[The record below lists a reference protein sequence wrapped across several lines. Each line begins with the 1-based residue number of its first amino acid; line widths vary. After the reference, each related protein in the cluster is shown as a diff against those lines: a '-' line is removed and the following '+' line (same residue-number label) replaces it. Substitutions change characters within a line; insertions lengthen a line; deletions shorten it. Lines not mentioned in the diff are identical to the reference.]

1 MFNGILRLTAAAV
14 CAACVVIPASAE
26 QLYSWT
32 DDNGV
37 THYSSL
43 PPTNIETKK
52 AYDTIDT
59 TFTPSEREANRKF
72 REQQKQNSADAAA
85 AEESKKLWVQRCKDL
100 ANDKVR
106 FSERRINDTYF
117 ANVSKCVDS
126 SSGDTDEIKEQRRQ
140 CIMKAKQQRD
150 KSSRISLRLRTA
162 RHPLPALKAT
172 AQRLTQA
179 RKPQPRLLPAR
190 QLPKRRNK
198 APGRHPGMKSSPLA
212 QWCRLSP
219 PQRHAVNAGR

>member
-1 MFNGILRLTAAAV
+1 MRQKNMFNGILRLAAAAV
-14 CAACVVIPASAE
+14 CAACIVIPASAE

-32 DDNGV
+32 DENGV

-52 AYDTIDT
+52 AYETIDT
-59 TFTPSEREANRKF
+59 TFTPSEREANKKF
-72 REQQKQNSADAAA
+72 REEQKQNSADAAA
-85 AEESKKLWVQRCKDL
+85 AEENKKLWVQRCKDL

-126 SSGDTDEIKEQRRQ
+126 SLGDTDEIKEQRRQ

-150 KSSRISLRLRTA
+150 KEFA
-162 RHPLPALKAT
+162 DLPSPGDCEAASAGTDQEKPEAESGKEAPKA
-172 AQRLTQA
+172 AKSA
-179 RKPQPRLLPAR
+179 KAAKSPRK
-190 QLPKRRNK
+190 K
-198 APGRHPGMKSSPLA
+198 
-212 QWCRLSP
+212 
-219 PQRHAVNAGR
+219 

>member
-1 MFNGILRLTAAAV
+1 MRQKNMFNAILRLAAAAV
-14 CAACVVIPASAE
+14 CAACIVIPASAE

-32 DDNGV
+32 DENGV

-150 KSSRISLRLRTA
+150 KEFA
-162 RHPLPALKAT
+162 DLPSPGDCEAASAGTDQEKPEAESGKEAPKA
-172 AQRLTQA
+172 AKSA
-179 RKPQPRLLPAR
+179 KAAKSPRK
-190 QLPKRRNK
+190 K
-198 APGRHPGMKSSPLA
+198 
-212 QWCRLSP
+212 
-219 PQRHAVNAGR
+219 

>member
-1 MFNGILRLTAAAV
+1 MFNGILRLAAAAV
-14 CAACVVIPASAE
+14 CAACIVIPASAE

-32 DDNGV
+32 DENGV

-52 AYDTIDT
+52 AYETIDT
-59 TFTPSEREANRKF
+59 TFTPSEREANKKF
-72 REQQKQNSADAAA
+72 REEQKQNSADAAA
-85 AEESKKLWVQRCKDL
+85 AEENKKLWVQRCKDL

-126 SSGDTDEIKEQRRQ
+126 SLGDTDEIKEQRRQ

-150 KSSRISLRLRTA
+150 KEFA
-162 RHPLPALKAT
+162 DLPSPEDCEAASAGTDQEKPEAESGKEAPKA
-172 AQRLTQA
+172 AKSA
-179 RKPQPRLLPAR
+179 KAAKSHRK
-190 QLPKRRNK
+190 K
-198 APGRHPGMKSSPLA
+198 
-212 QWCRLSP
+212 
-219 PQRHAVNAGR
+219 

>member
-1 MFNGILRLTAAAV
+1 MFNGILRLAAAAV
-14 CAACVVIPASAE
+14 CAACIVIPASAE

-32 DDNGV
+32 DENGV

-52 AYDTIDT
+52 AYETIDT
-59 TFTPSEREANRKF
+59 TFTPSEREANKKF
-72 REQQKQNSADAAA
+72 REEQKQNSADAAA
-85 AEESKKLWVQRCKDL
+85 AEENKKLWVQRCKDL

-126 SSGDTDEIKEQRRQ
+126 SLGDTDEIKEQRRQ

-150 KSSRISLRLRTA
+150 KEFA
-162 RHPLPALKAT
+162 ELPSPEDCEAASAGTDQEKPEAESGKEAPKA
-172 AQRLTQA
+172 AKSA
-179 RKPQPRLLPAR
+179 KAAKSHRK
-190 QLPKRRNK
+190 K
-198 APGRHPGMKSSPLA
+198 
-212 QWCRLSP
+212 
-219 PQRHAVNAGR
+219 

>member
-1 MFNGILRLTAAAV
+1 MFNGILRLAAAAV
-14 CAACVVIPASAE
+14 CAACIVIPASAE

-32 DDNGV
+32 DENGV

-52 AYDTIDT
+52 AYETIDT
-59 TFTPSEREANRKF
+59 TFTPSEREANKKF
-72 REQQKQNSADAAA
+72 REEQKQNSADAAA

-126 SSGDTDEIKEQRRQ
+126 SQGDTDEIKEQRRQ

-150 KSSRISLRLRTA
+150 KEFA
-162 RHPLPALKAT
+162 DLPSPEDCEAASAGTDQEKPEAESGKEAPKA
-172 AQRLTQA
+172 AKSA
-179 RKPQPRLLPAR
+179 KAAKSPRK
-190 QLPKRRNK
+190 K
-198 APGRHPGMKSSPLA
+198 
-212 QWCRLSP
+212 
-219 PQRHAVNAGR
+219 

>member
-1 MFNGILRLTAAAV
+1 MFNGILRLAAAAV
-14 CAACVVIPASAE
+14 CAACIVIPASAE

-32 DDNGV
+32 DENGV

-52 AYDTIDT
+52 AYETIDT
-59 TFTPSEREANRKF
+59 TFTPSEREANKKF
-72 REQQKQNSADAAA
+72 REEQKQNSADAAA

-126 SSGDTDEIKEQRRQ
+126 SLGDTDEIKEQRRQ

-150 KSSRISLRLRTA
+150 KEFA
-162 RHPLPALKAT
+162 DLPSPEDCEAASAGTDQEKPEAESGKEAPKA
-172 AQRLTQA
+172 AKSA
-179 RKPQPRLLPAR
+179 KAAKSPRK
-190 QLPKRRNK
+190 K
-198 APGRHPGMKSSPLA
+198 
-212 QWCRLSP
+212 
-219 PQRHAVNAGR
+219 

>member
-1 MFNGILRLTAAAV
+1 MFNGILRLAAAVV
-14 CAACVVIPASAE
+14 CAACIVIPASAE

-32 DDNGV
+32 DENGV

-52 AYDTIDT
+52 AYETLET
-59 TFTPSEREANRKF
+59 TLTPSQREANKKF
-72 REQQKQNSADAAA
+72 REEQKQNSADAAA

-126 SSGDTDEIKEQRRQ
+126 SQGDTDEIKEQRRQ

-150 KSSRISLRLRTA
+150 KEFA
-162 RHPLPALKAT
+162 DLPSPEDCEAASAGTDQEKPEAESGKEAPKA
-172 AQRLTQA
+172 AKSA
-179 RKPQPRLLPAR
+179 KAAKSPRK
-190 QLPKRRNK
+190 K
-198 APGRHPGMKSSPLA
+198 
-212 QWCRLSP
+212 
-219 PQRHAVNAGR
+219 

>member
-1 MFNGILRLTAAAV
+1 MFNGILRLAAAAV
-14 CAACVVIPASAE
+14 CAACIVIPASAE

-32 DDNGV
+32 DENGV

-52 AYDTIDT
+52 AYETIDT
-59 TFTPSEREANRKF
+59 TFTPSEHEANKKF
-72 REQQKQNSADAAA
+72 REEQKQNSADAAA

-126 SSGDTDEIKEQRRQ
+126 SQGDTDEIKEQRRQ

-150 KSSRISLRLRTA
+150 KEFA
-162 RHPLPALKAT
+162 DLPSPEDCEAASAGTDQEKPEAESGKEAPKA
-172 AQRLTQA
+172 AKSA
-179 RKPQPRLLPAR
+179 KAAKSPRK
-190 QLPKRRNK
+190 K
-198 APGRHPGMKSSPLA
+198 
-212 QWCRLSP
+212 
-219 PQRHAVNAGR
+219 

>member
-1 MFNGILRLTAAAV
+1 MRQKNMFNGILRLTAAAV

-150 KSSRISLRLRTA
+150 KEFADLPSPEDCEASSAGTKSDSPEA
-162 RHPLPALKAT
+162 DAGKEASAKA
-172 AQRLTQA
+172 APSKA
-179 RKPQPRLLPAR
+179 A
-190 QLPKRRNK
+190 PKK
-198 APGRHPGMKSSPLA
+198 KK
-212 QWCRLSP
+212 
-219 PQRHAVNAGR
+219 

>member
-1 MFNGILRLTAAAV
+1 MRQKNMFNGILRLAAAAV
-14 CAACVVIPASAE
+14 CAACIVIPASAE

-32 DDNGV
+32 DENGV

-52 AYDTIDT
+52 AYETIDT
-59 TFTPSEREANRKF
+59 TFTPSEREANKKF
-72 REQQKQNSADAAA
+72 REEQKQNSADAAA

-126 SSGDTDEIKEQRRQ
+126 SQGDTDEIKEQRRQ

-150 KSSRISLRLRTA
+150 KEFA
-162 RHPLPALKAT
+162 DLPSPEDCEAASAGTDQEKPEAESGKEAPKA
-172 AQRLTQA
+172 AKSA
-179 RKPQPRLLPAR
+179 KAAKSPRK
-190 QLPKRRNK
+190 K
-198 APGRHPGMKSSPLA
+198 
-212 QWCRLSP
+212 
-219 PQRHAVNAGR
+219 

>member
-1 MFNGILRLTAAAV
+1 MFNGILRLAAAAV
-14 CAACVVIPASAE
+14 CAACIVIPASAE

-32 DDNGV
+32 DENGV

-52 AYDTIDT
+52 AYETIDT
-59 TFTPSEREANRKF
+59 TFTPSEREANKKF
-72 REQQKQNSADAAA
+72 REEQKQNSADAAA

-126 SSGDTDEIKEQRRQ
+126 SQGDTDEIKEQRRQ
-140 CIMKAKQQRD
+140 CIRKAKQQRD
-150 KSSRISLRLRTA
+150 KEFA
-162 RHPLPALKAT
+162 DLPSPEDCEAASAGTDQEKPEAESGKEAPKA
-172 AQRLTQA
+172 AKSA
-179 RKPQPRLLPAR
+179 KAAKSPRK
-190 QLPKRRNK
+190 K
-198 APGRHPGMKSSPLA
+198 
-212 QWCRLSP
+212 
-219 PQRHAVNAGR
+219 

>member
-1 MFNGILRLTAAAV
+1 MFNGILRLAAAAV
-14 CAACVVIPASAE
+14 CAACIVIPASAE

-32 DDNGV
+32 DENGV

-52 AYDTIDT
+52 AYETIDT
-59 TFTPSEREANRKF
+59 TFTPSEREANKKF
-72 REQQKQNSADAAA
+72 REEQKQNSADAAA
-85 AEESKKLWVQRCKDL
+85 AEENKKLWVQRCKDL

-126 SSGDTDEIKEQRRQ
+126 SQGDTDEIKEQRRQ

-150 KSSRISLRLRTA
+150 KEFA
-162 RHPLPALKAT
+162 DLPSPEDCEAASAGTDQEKPEAESGKEAPKA
-172 AQRLTQA
+172 AKSA
-179 RKPQPRLLPAR
+179 KAAKSHRK
-190 QLPKRRNK
+190 K
-198 APGRHPGMKSSPLA
+198 
-212 QWCRLSP
+212 
-219 PQRHAVNAGR
+219 

>member
-1 MFNGILRLTAAAV
+1 MFNGILRLAAAAV
-14 CAACVVIPASAE
+14 CAACIVIPASAE

-32 DDNGV
+32 DENGV

-52 AYDTIDT
+52 AYETIDT
-59 TFTPSEREANRKF
+59 TFTPSEREANKKF
-72 REQQKQNSADAAA
+72 REEQKQNSADAAA
-85 AEESKKLWVQRCKDL
+85 AEENKKLWVQRCKDL

-126 SSGDTDEIKEQRRQ
+126 SQGDTDEIKEQRRQ

-150 KSSRISLRLRTA
+150 KEFA
-162 RHPLPALKAT
+162 DLPSPEDCEAASAGTDQEKPEAESGKEAPKA
-172 AQRLTQA
+172 AKSA
-179 RKPQPRLLPAR
+179 KAAKSPRK
-190 QLPKRRNK
+190 K
-198 APGRHPGMKSSPLA
+198 
-212 QWCRLSP
+212 
-219 PQRHAVNAGR
+219 

>member
-1 MFNGILRLTAAAV
+1 MFNGILRLAAAAV
-14 CAACVVIPASAE
+14 CAACIVIPASAE

-32 DDNGV
+32 DENGV

-52 AYDTIDT
+52 AYETIDT
-59 TFTPSEREANRKF
+59 TFTPSEREANKKF
-72 REQQKQNSADAAA
+72 REEQKQNSADAAA

-126 SSGDTDEIKEQRRQ
+126 SQGDTDEIKEQRRQ

-150 KSSRISLRLRTA
+150 KEFA
-162 RHPLPALKAT
+162 DLPSPEDCEAASDGTDQEKPEAESGKEAPKA
-172 AQRLTQA
+172 AKSA
-179 RKPQPRLLPAR
+179 KAAKSPRK
-190 QLPKRRNK
+190 K
-198 APGRHPGMKSSPLA
+198 
-212 QWCRLSP
+212 
-219 PQRHAVNAGR
+219 

>member
-1 MFNGILRLTAAAV
+1 MFNGILRLAAAVV
-14 CAACVVIPASAE
+14 CAACIVIPASAE

-32 DDNGV
+32 DENGV

-52 AYDTIDT
+52 AYETIDT
-59 TFTPSEREANRKF
+59 TFTPSEREANKKF
-72 REQQKQNSADAAA
+72 REEQKQNSADAAA
-85 AEESKKLWVQRCKDL
+85 AEENKKLWVQRCKDL

-126 SSGDTDEIKEQRRQ
+126 SLGDTDEIKEQRRQ

-150 KSSRISLRLRTA
+150 KEFA
-162 RHPLPALKAT
+162 DLPSPGDCEAASAGTDQEKPEAESGKEAPKA
-172 AQRLTQA
+172 AKSA
-179 RKPQPRLLPAR
+179 KAAKSPRK
-190 QLPKRRNK
+190 K
-198 APGRHPGMKSSPLA
+198 
-212 QWCRLSP
+212 
-219 PQRHAVNAGR
+219 

>member
-1 MFNGILRLTAAAV
+1 MRQKNMFNGILRLAAAVV
-14 CAACVVIPASAE
+14 CAACIVIPASAE

-32 DDNGV
+32 DENGV

-52 AYDTIDT
+52 AYETIDT
-59 TFTPSEREANRKF
+59 TFTPSEREANKKF
-72 REQQKQNSADAAA
+72 REEQKQNSADAAA

-126 SSGDTDEIKEQRRQ
+126 SQGDTDEIKEQRRQ
-140 CIMKAKQQRD
+140 CIMKARQQRD
-150 KSSRISLRLRTA
+150 KEFA
-162 RHPLPALKAT
+162 DLPSPGDCEAASAGTDQEKPEAESGKEAPKA
-172 AQRLTQA
+172 AKSA
-179 RKPQPRLLPAR
+179 KAAKSPRK
-190 QLPKRRNK
+190 K
-198 APGRHPGMKSSPLA
+198 
-212 QWCRLSP
+212 
-219 PQRHAVNAGR
+219 

>member
-1 MFNGILRLTAAAV
+1 MFNGILRLAGAAV
-14 CAACVVIPASAE
+14 CAACIVIPASAE

-32 DDNGV
+32 DENGV

-52 AYDTIDT
+52 AYETIDT
-59 TFTPSEREANRKF
+59 TFTPSEREANKKF
-72 REQQKQNSADAAA
+72 REEQKQNSADAAA
-85 AEESKKLWVQRCKDL
+85 AEENKKLWVQRCKDL

-126 SSGDTDEIKEQRRQ
+126 SQGDTDEIKEQRRQ

-150 KSSRISLRLRTA
+150 KEFA
-162 RHPLPALKAT
+162 DLPSPEDCEAASAGTDQEKPEAESGKEAPKA
-172 AQRLTQA
+172 AKSA
-179 RKPQPRLLPAR
+179 KAAKSHRK
-190 QLPKRRNK
+190 K
-198 APGRHPGMKSSPLA
+198 
-212 QWCRLSP
+212 
-219 PQRHAVNAGR
+219 

>member
-1 MFNGILRLTAAAV
+1 MRQKNMFNGILRLAAAAV
-14 CAACVVIPASAE
+14 CAACIVIPASAE

-32 DDNGV
+32 DENGV

-52 AYDTIDT
+52 AYETIDT
-59 TFTPSEREANRKF
+59 TFTPSEREANKKF
-72 REQQKQNSADAAA
+72 REEQKQNSADAAA
-85 AEESKKLWVQRCKDL
+85 AEENKKLWVQRCKDL

-126 SSGDTDEIKEQRRQ
+126 SLGDTDEIKEQRRQ

-150 KSSRISLRLRTA
+150 KEFADLPSPEDCEAASAGTDQEKPEAESGKEAPKAAKSAKAAKSLR
-162 RHPLPALKAT
+162 K
-172 AQRLTQA
+172 
-179 RKPQPRLLPAR
+179 K
-190 QLPKRRNK
+190 
-198 APGRHPGMKSSPLA
+198 
-212 QWCRLSP
+212 
-219 PQRHAVNAGR
+219 

>member
-1 MFNGILRLTAAAV
+1 MRQKNMFNGILRLAAAVV
-14 CAACVVIPASAE
+14 CAACIVIPASAE

-32 DDNGV
+32 DENGV

-52 AYDTIDT
+52 AYETIDT
-59 TFTPSEREANRKF
+59 TFTPSEREANKKF
-72 REQQKQNSADAAA
+72 REEQKQNSADAAA

-126 SSGDTDEIKEQRRQ
+126 SQGDTGEIKEQRRQ

-150 KSSRISLRLRTA
+150 KEFA
-162 RHPLPALKAT
+162 DLPSPEDCEAASAGTDQEKPEAESGKEAPKA
-172 AQRLTQA
+172 AKSA
-179 RKPQPRLLPAR
+179 KAAKSPRK
-190 QLPKRRNK
+190 K
-198 APGRHPGMKSSPLA
+198 
-212 QWCRLSP
+212 
-219 PQRHAVNAGR
+219 

>member
-1 MFNGILRLTAAAV
+1 MRQKKMFNGILRLAAAAV
-14 CAACVVIPASAE
+14 CTACIVIPASAE

-32 DDNGV
+32 DENGV

-52 AYDTIDT
+52 AYETIDT
-59 TFTPSEREANRKF
+59 TFTPSEREANKKF
-72 REQQKQNSADAAA
+72 REEQKQNSADAAA
-85 AEESKKLWVQRCKDL
+85 AEENKKLWVQRCKDL

-126 SSGDTDEIKEQRRQ
+126 SLGDTDEIKEQRRQ

-150 KSSRISLRLRTA
+150 KEFA
-162 RHPLPALKAT
+162 DLPSPGDCEAASAGTDQEKPEAESGKEAPKA
-172 AQRLTQA
+172 AKSA
-179 RKPQPRLLPAR
+179 KAAKSPRK
-190 QLPKRRNK
+190 K
-198 APGRHPGMKSSPLA
+198 
-212 QWCRLSP
+212 
-219 PQRHAVNAGR
+219 

>member
-1 MFNGILRLTAAAV
+1 MRQKNMFNGILRLAAAAV
-14 CAACVVIPASAE
+14 CAACIVIPASAE

-32 DDNGV
+32 DENGV

-52 AYDTIDT
+52 AYETIDT
-59 TFTPSEREANRKF
+59 TFTPSEREANKKF
-72 REQQKQNSADAAA
+72 REEQKQNSADAAA
-85 AEESKKLWVQRCKDL
+85 AEENKKLWVQRCKDL

-126 SSGDTDEIKEQRRQ
+126 SLGDTDEIKEQRRQ

-150 KSSRISLRLRTA
+150 KEFA
-162 RHPLPALKAT
+162 DLPSPEDCEAASAGTDQEKPEAESGKEAPKA
-172 AQRLTQA
+172 AKSA
-179 RKPQPRLLPAR
+179 KAAKSHRK
-190 QLPKRRNK
+190 K
-198 APGRHPGMKSSPLA
+198 
-212 QWCRLSP
+212 
-219 PQRHAVNAGR
+219 

>member
-1 MFNGILRLTAAAV
+1 MFNGILRLAAAAV
-14 CAACVVIPASAE
+14 CAACIVIPASAE

-32 DDNGV
+32 DENGV

-52 AYDTIDT
+52 AYETIDT
-59 TFTPSEREANRKF
+59 TFTPSEREANKKF
-72 REQQKQNSADAAA
+72 REEQKQNSADAAA
-85 AEESKKLWVQRCKDL
+85 AEENKKLWVQRCKDL

-126 SSGDTDEIKEQRRQ
+126 SLGDTDEIKEQRRQ

-150 KSSRISLRLRTA
+150 KEFA
-162 RHPLPALKAT
+162 DLPSPGDCEAASAGTDQEKPEAESGKEAPKA
-172 AQRLTQA
+172 AKSA
-179 RKPQPRLLPAR
+179 KAAKSPRK
-190 QLPKRRNK
+190 K
-198 APGRHPGMKSSPLA
+198 
-212 QWCRLSP
+212 
-219 PQRHAVNAGR
+219 

>member
-1 MFNGILRLTAAAV
+1 MFNGILRLAAAAA
-14 CAACVVIPASAE
+14 CAACIVIPASAE

-32 DDNGV
+32 DENGV

-52 AYDTIDT
+52 AYETIDT
-59 TFTPSEREANRKF
+59 TFTPSEREANKKF
-72 REQQKQNSADAAA
+72 REEQKQNSADAAA

-126 SSGDTDEIKEQRRQ
+126 SLGDTDEIKEQRRQ

-150 KSSRISLRLRTA
+150 KEFA
-162 RHPLPALKAT
+162 DLPSPEDCEAASAGTDQEKPEAESGKEAPKA
-172 AQRLTQA
+172 AKSA
-179 RKPQPRLLPAR
+179 KAAKSPRK
-190 QLPKRRNK
+190 K
-198 APGRHPGMKSSPLA
+198 
-212 QWCRLSP
+212 
-219 PQRHAVNAGR
+219 

>member
-1 MFNGILRLTAAAV
+1 MFNGILRLAAAAV
-14 CAACVVIPASAE
+14 CAACIVIPASAE

-32 DDNGV
+32 DENGV

-52 AYDTIDT
+52 AYETIDT
-59 TFTPSEREANRKF
+59 TFTPSEREANKKF
-72 REQQKQNSADAAA
+72 REEQKQNSADAAA

-126 SSGDTDEIKEQRRQ
+126 SQGDTDEIKEQRRQ

-150 KSSRISLRLRTA
+150 KEFADLPSPEDCEAASAGTDQEKPEAESGKEAPKAAKSAKAAKSLR
-162 RHPLPALKAT
+162 K
-172 AQRLTQA
+172 
-179 RKPQPRLLPAR
+179 K
-190 QLPKRRNK
+190 
-198 APGRHPGMKSSPLA
+198 
-212 QWCRLSP
+212 
-219 PQRHAVNAGR
+219 

>member
-1 MFNGILRLTAAAV
+1 MFNGILRLAAAAV
-14 CAACVVIPASAE
+14 CAACIVIPASAE

-32 DDNGV
+32 DENGV

-52 AYDTIDT
+52 AYETIDT
-59 TFTPSEREANRKF
+59 TFTPSEREANKKF
-72 REQQKQNSADAAA
+72 REEQKQNSADAAA

-126 SSGDTDEIKEQRRQ
+126 SQGDTDEIKEQRRQ

-150 KSSRISLRLRTA
+150 KEFA
-162 RHPLPALKAT
+162 NLPSPEDCEAASAGTDQEKPEAESGKEAPKA
-172 AQRLTQA
+172 AKSA
-179 RKPQPRLLPAR
+179 KAAKSPRK
-190 QLPKRRNK
+190 K
-198 APGRHPGMKSSPLA
+198 
-212 QWCRLSP
+212 
-219 PQRHAVNAGR
+219 

>member
-1 MFNGILRLTAAAV
+1 MFNGILRLAAAAV
-14 CAACVVIPASAE
+14 CAACIVIPASAE

-32 DDNGV
+32 DENGV

-52 AYDTIDT
+52 AYETIDT
-59 TFTPSEREANRKF
+59 TFTPSEREANKKF
-72 REQQKQNSADAAA
+72 REEQKQNSADAAA
-85 AEESKKLWVQRCKDL
+85 AEENKKLWVQRCKDL

-126 SSGDTDEIKEQRRQ
+126 SLGDTDEIKEQRRQ

-150 KSSRISLRLRTA
+150 KEFADLPSPEDCEAASAGTDQEKPEAESGKEAPKAAKSAKAAKSLR
-162 RHPLPALKAT
+162 K
-172 AQRLTQA
+172 
-179 RKPQPRLLPAR
+179 K
-190 QLPKRRNK
+190 
-198 APGRHPGMKSSPLA
+198 
-212 QWCRLSP
+212 
-219 PQRHAVNAGR
+219 

>member
-1 MFNGILRLTAAAV
+1 MRQKNMFNGILRLAAAAV
-14 CAACVVIPASAE
+14 CAACIVIPASAE

-32 DDNGV
+32 DENGV

-52 AYDTIDT
+52 AYETIDT
-59 TFTPSEREANRKF
+59 TFTPSEREANKKF
-72 REQQKQNSADAAA
+72 REEQKQNSADAAA
-85 AEESKKLWVQRCKDL
+85 AEENKKLWVQRCKDL

-126 SSGDTDEIKEQRRQ
+126 SLGDTDEIKEQRRQ

-150 KSSRISLRLRTA
+150 KEFA
-162 RHPLPALKAT
+162 DLPSPEDCEAASAGTDQEKPEAESGKEAPKA
-172 AQRLTQA
+172 AKSA
-179 RKPQPRLLPAR
+179 KAAKSPRK
-190 QLPKRRNK
+190 K
-198 APGRHPGMKSSPLA
+198 
-212 QWCRLSP
+212 
-219 PQRHAVNAGR
+219 

>member
-1 MFNGILRLTAAAV
+1 MFNGILRLAAAAV
-14 CAACVVIPASAE
+14 CAACIVIPASAE

-32 DDNGV
+32 DENGV

-52 AYDTIDT
+52 AYETIDT
-59 TFTPSEREANRKF
+59 TFTPSEREANKKF
-72 REQQKQNSADAAA
+72 REEQKQNSADAAA
-85 AEESKKLWVQRCKDL
+85 AEENKKLWVQRCKDL

-126 SSGDTDEIKEQRRQ
+126 SLGDTDEIKEQRRQ

-150 KSSRISLRLRTA
+150 KEFA
-162 RHPLPALKAT
+162 DLPSPEDCEAASAGTDQEKPEAESGKEAPKA
-172 AQRLTQA
+172 AKSA
-179 RKPQPRLLPAR
+179 KAAKAHRK
-190 QLPKRRNK
+190 K
-198 APGRHPGMKSSPLA
+198 
-212 QWCRLSP
+212 
-219 PQRHAVNAGR
+219 

>member
-52 AYDTIDT
+52 AYETIDT
-59 TFTPSEREANRKF
+59 TFTPSEREANKKF
-72 REQQKQNSADAAA
+72 REEQKQNSADAAA
-85 AEESKKLWVQRCKDL
+85 AEENKKLWVQRCKDL

-126 SSGDTDEIKEQRRQ
+126 SLGDTDEIKEQRRQ

-150 KSSRISLRLRTA
+150 KEFA
-162 RHPLPALKAT
+162 DLPSPGDCEAASAGTDQEKPEAESGKEAPKA
-172 AQRLTQA
+172 AKSA
-179 RKPQPRLLPAR
+179 KAAKSPRK
-190 QLPKRRNK
+190 K
-198 APGRHPGMKSSPLA
+198 
-212 QWCRLSP
+212 
-219 PQRHAVNAGR
+219 

>member
-1 MFNGILRLTAAAV
+1 MFNGILRLAAAAV
-14 CAACVVIPASAE
+14 CAACIVIPASAE

-32 DDNGV
+32 DENGV

-52 AYDTIDT
+52 AYETIDT
-59 TFTPSEREANRKF
+59 TFTPSEREANKKF
-72 REQQKQNSADAAA
+72 REEQKQNSADAAA
-85 AEESKKLWVQRCKDL
+85 AEENKKLWVQRCKDL

-126 SSGDTDEIKEQRRQ
+126 SLGDTDEIKEQRRQ

-150 KSSRISLRLRTA
+150 KEFA
-162 RHPLPALKAT
+162 DLPSPEDCEAASAGTDQEKPEAESGKEAPKVAKSAKA
-172 AQRLTQA
+172 AKSP
-179 RKPQPRLLPAR
+179 RK
-190 QLPKRRNK
+190 K
-198 APGRHPGMKSSPLA
+198 
-212 QWCRLSP
+212 
-219 PQRHAVNAGR
+219 

>member
-1 MFNGILRLTAAAV
+1 MFNGILRLAAAAV
-14 CAACVVIPASAE
+14 CAACIVIPASAE

-32 DDNGV
+32 DENGV

-52 AYDTIDT
+52 AYETIDT
-59 TFTPSEREANRKF
+59 TFTPSEREANKKF
-72 REQQKQNSADAAA
+72 REEQKQNSADAAA
-85 AEESKKLWVQRCKDL
+85 AEENKKLWVQRCKDL

-126 SSGDTDEIKEQRRQ
+126 SVGDTDEIKEQRRQ

-150 KSSRISLRLRTA
+150 KEFA
-162 RHPLPALKAT
+162 DLPSPEDCEAASAGTDQEKPEAESGKEAPKA
-172 AQRLTQA
+172 AKSA
-179 RKPQPRLLPAR
+179 KAAKSPRK
-190 QLPKRRNK
+190 K
-198 APGRHPGMKSSPLA
+198 
-212 QWCRLSP
+212 
-219 PQRHAVNAGR
+219 

>member
-1 MFNGILRLTAAAV
+1 MRQKNMFNGILRLAAAAV
-14 CAACVVIPASAE
+14 CAACIVIPASAE

-32 DDNGV
+32 DENGV

-52 AYDTIDT
+52 AYETIDT
-59 TFTPSEREANRKF
+59 TFTPSEREANKKF
-72 REQQKQNSADAAA
+72 REEQKQNSADAAA
-85 AEESKKLWVQRCKDL
+85 AEENKKLWVQRCKDL

-126 SSGDTDEIKEQRRQ
+126 SQGDTDEIKEQRRQ

-150 KSSRISLRLRTA
+150 KEFA
-162 RHPLPALKAT
+162 DLPSPEDCEAASAGTDQEKPEAESGKEAPKA
-172 AQRLTQA
+172 AKSA
-179 RKPQPRLLPAR
+179 KAAKSPRK
-190 QLPKRRNK
+190 K
-198 APGRHPGMKSSPLA
+198 
-212 QWCRLSP
+212 
-219 PQRHAVNAGR
+219 

>member
-1 MFNGILRLTAAAV
+1 MRQKNMFNGILRLTAAAV

-32 DDNGV
+32 DENGV

-52 AYDTIDT
+52 AYETIDT
-59 TFTPSEREANRKF
+59 TFTPSEREANKKF
-72 REQQKQNSADAAA
+72 REEQKQNSADAAA
-85 AEESKKLWVQRCKDL
+85 AEENKKLWVQRCKDL

-126 SSGDTDEIKEQRRQ
+126 SLGDTDEIKEQRRQ

-150 KSSRISLRLRTA
+150 KEFA
-162 RHPLPALKAT
+162 DLPSPGDCEAASAGTDQEKPEAESGKEAPKA
-172 AQRLTQA
+172 AKSA
-179 RKPQPRLLPAR
+179 KAAKSPRK
-190 QLPKRRNK
+190 K
-198 APGRHPGMKSSPLA
+198 
-212 QWCRLSP
+212 
-219 PQRHAVNAGR
+219 

>member
-1 MFNGILRLTAAAV
+1 MFNGILRLAAAAV
-14 CAACVVIPASAE
+14 CAACIVIPASAE

-32 DDNGV
+32 DENGV

-52 AYDTIDT
+52 AYETIDT
-59 TFTPSEREANRKF
+59 TFTPSEREANKKF
-72 REQQKQNSADAAA
+72 REEQKQNSADAAA
-85 AEESKKLWVQRCKDL
+85 AEENKKLWVQRCKDL

-126 SSGDTDEIKEQRRQ
+126 SLGDTDEIKEQRRQ

-150 KSSRISLRLRTA
+150 KEFA
-162 RHPLPALKAT
+162 DLPSPEDCEAASAGTDQEKPEAESGKEAPKA
-172 AQRLTQA
+172 AKSA
-179 RKPQPRLLPAR
+179 KAAKSPRK
-190 QLPKRRNK
+190 K
-198 APGRHPGMKSSPLA
+198 
-212 QWCRLSP
+212 
-219 PQRHAVNAGR
+219 

>member
-1 MFNGILRLTAAAV
+1 MAGKLVFGWPGIMSQSGRKTCPCWPDPLSICT
-14 CAACVVIPASAE
+14 ACVMVPASAE

-32 DDNGV
+32 DENGV

-59 TFTPSEREANRKF
+59 TFTPSEREANKKF

-106 FSERRINDTYF
+106 FSERRINDT
-117 ANVSKCVDS
+117 
-126 SSGDTDEIKEQRRQ
+126 
-140 CIMKAKQQRD
+140 
-150 KSSRISLRLRTA
+150 
-162 RHPLPALKAT
+162 
-172 AQRLTQA
+172 
-179 RKPQPRLLPAR
+179 
-190 QLPKRRNK
+190 
-198 APGRHPGMKSSPLA
+198 
-212 QWCRLSP
+212 
-219 PQRHAVNAGR
+219 